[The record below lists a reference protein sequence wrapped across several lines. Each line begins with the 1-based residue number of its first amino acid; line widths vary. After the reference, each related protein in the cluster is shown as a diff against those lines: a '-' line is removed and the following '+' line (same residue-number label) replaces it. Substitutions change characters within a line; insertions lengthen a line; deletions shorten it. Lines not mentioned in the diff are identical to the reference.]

1 MASEQPANAELSSQH
16 GVVISHNIEHIEN
29 NKNNN
34 DPPETLKID
43 GDLNFYDDTKNTG
56 VLIMDIIDTGIG
68 LTKEECKRLFEP
80 FNQANSSIKAKYG
93 GTGLGL
99 WITKQLIYM
108 MSGFIELKSEPNI
121 GTRFTITL
129 PFNIIMHENMG
140 SPSPRNRGNK
150 LVNSIL
156 SEPSKALK
164 KFRENRKIFL
174 SGQSKLLRNA
184 KILIIED
191 DRNKNDLLLTQVL
204 NQLKSSSSKAYYT
217 TYSNVTKELEENNY
231 NVLLLMYTSRII
243 HMIELASYLVE
254 NYIDEVHNK
263 MELCVVS
270 GTVLVKFRSS

>member
-1 MASEQPANAELSSQH
+1 MLFRS
-16 GVVISHNIEHIEN
+16 
-29 NKNNN
+29 
-34 DPPETLKID
+34 
-43 GDLNFYDDTKNTG
+43 G

-140 SPSPRNRGNK
+140 SPSPRNKGNK

-164 KFRENRKIFL
+164 QFRKNRKIFL

-231 NVLLLMYTSRII
+231 NVLLLMYTSKIGR
-243 HMIELASYLVE
+243 ASCRE
-254 NYIDEVHNK
+254 R
-263 MELCVVS
+263 VS
-270 GTVLVKFRSS
+270 SPL